1 MVAAEGKR
9 PIVLLPFAILRNT
22 TTHAT
27 IHRYHDNINEFLCG
41 DDE

>member
-9 PIVLLPFAILRNT
+9 LIDLLPFPVLRNT
-22 TTHAT
+22 TSHAT
-27 IHRYHDNINEFLCG
+27 IHRSHDNINEFLCG